1 MDFFEHQEKARTN
14 SKVLIFYFI
23 LAVVGIILAV
33 YLLAVGVSHFLDE
46 SPPEFGPDLWEPGL
60 LALTSA
66 GTGALIFLAS
76 AYKSSQL
83 NGGGKVVALELGGR
97 PLDSDTTD
105 FHERRLLNIV
115 EEMAIASGVPVP
127 EVYVMDSE
135 NSINAFAA
143 GKTTSDAVIGV
154 TRGCMKLLSR
164 DELQGV
170 VAHEF
175 AHILNGDMRLNMRL
189 IGLLF
194 GILFLSLIGQMV
206 LRGTYYS
213 GRGSR
218 DRDGGG
224 GGILIALLLI
234 GVGLTIIGYI
244 GMFFANLIKASISRQ
259 REYLADASAVQF
271 TRNPD
276 GIAGALKK
284 IGALQEGAII
294 THPMAADA
302 SHLFFGSALSG
313 QMFATHPPLAE
324 RIRRLLPSWD
334 GQFGTVTLPPIT
346 EGDRS
351 DRGSPS
357 PQATEVPSGA
367 AAALFSG
374 ERSLSLSPEDA
385 AESMR
390 SVHPEQVDLAREI
403 RNTLP
408 EHWIGATHSEPGA
421 QAMVFALLIA
431 QDQQLRDEELKQLRS
446 VLDPATYDHV
456 ARLHREVRD
465 LHSVIKLALVD
476 MALPVLRKLS
486 PGEYKRFRQIMDGL
500 VASDRL
506 VDLFEFTLQQVVGRH
521 LDACFHS
528 PDPPRIRYRQIAELA
543 DSAAVLLSTLAV
555 FSNPDDSDAV
565 KRAFRS
571 GSRHFEEAGSH
582 ALAFQT
588 AEKCGLDDLRKA
600 ILQFERGTP
609 ILKRELLLACSKTV
623 LSDGKISSREAELI
637 RAIADAMGCPIP
649 PFLKTAPL
657 G

>member
-14 SKVLIFYFI
+14 SQVLIFYFI

-46 SPPEFGPDLWEPGL
+46 SPSEYGPDFWEPGL

-154 TRGCMKLLSR
+154 TRGCLKLLSR

-189 IGLLF
+189 IGFLF

-213 GRGSR
+213 RGSR

-294 THPMAADA
+294 SHPMAADA

-324 RIRRLLPSWD
+324 RIMRLLPSWD
-334 GQFGTVTLPPIT
+334 GNYGTVTLPPIT

-351 DRGSPS
+351 DKGSPRKIE
-357 PQATEVPSGA
+357 TPSGA

-390 SVHPEQVDLAREI
+390 SVHPEQVELAREI
-403 RNTLP
+403 RTSLP
-408 EHWIGATHSEPGA
+408 DHWIEATHSEPGA
-421 QAMVFALLIA
+421 QAMILALLIA

-446 VLDPATYDHV
+446 VLDPATYDYV
-456 ARLHREVRD
+456 TRLYAEVGE
-465 LHSVIKLALVD
+465 LHSAVKLALVD
-476 MALPVLRKLS
+476 MSMPVLRKLS
-486 PGEYKRFRQIMDGL
+486 PGEYERFRGIMDGL
-500 VASDRL
+500 VASDRF
-506 VDLFEFTLQQVVGRH
+506 VDLFEFTLQQVIGRH
-521 LDACFHS
+521 LDAYFHS
-528 PDPPRIRYRQIAELA
+528 ADPPRIRYREIGDLA
-543 DSAAVLLSTLAV
+543 DAAAVLLTTLAV
-555 FSNPDDSDAV
+555 FSNPDDNDAV
-565 KRAFRS
+565 KQAFQA
-571 GSRHFEEAGSH
+571 GSRHLEKAGSH
-582 ALAFQT
+582 ALAFQS
-588 AEKCGLDDLRKA
+588 AEKCGLDDLRQA
-600 ILQFERGTP
+600 IHQFERGTP

-623 LSDGKISSREAELI
+623 LSDGKISSREAELV